1 MSSVFLNTILLMFPI
16 LCHFLY
22 MIYSKTTLK
31 DENYLFF
38 DLMLLSSFYLYIKFG
53 SYLKYCAMLI
63 LFILFLTIY
72 KKRFFSGILLIIC
85 LTLFFGN
92 LYQIN
97 NYLLLVLFLISF
109 LLGYYAKIN
118 IKIIFLIF
126 LLLFLNI
133 TIFFGNIQINNS
145 NLIKML
151 IILLLSYTF
160 FLVVCKIYDK
170 LESMVNIFLSLDGI
184 LREKKL
190 YESLFKITHEIKNP
204 LAVCKGYLDMFDVKN
219 EAKASR
225 YIGIISQEIERT
237 LILLNDFSSVSKMK
251 IEKKNMDIT
260 LLCEDVCDEVSL
272 IFNNNIKFK
281 FDIPDEEV
289 FINGDYNRLKQVLI
303 NVIKNA
309 KESINQ
315 KGIVTL
321 NSRRK
326 NNCYYIEIKDT
337 GSGMDEETLK
347 KIGNAFYTTKKNG
360 TGLGICLSKEII
372 DRHDGVI
379 NYKSKINK
387 GTTCLIKIPIIKVS

>member
-160 FLVVCKIYDK
+160 FFGSVQ
-170 LESMVNIFLSLDGI
+170 NI
-184 LREKKL
+184 
-190 YESLFKITHEIKNP
+190 
-204 LAVCKGYLDMFDVKN
+204 
-219 EAKASR
+219 
-225 YIGIISQEIERT
+225 
-237 LILLNDFSSVSKMK
+237 
-251 IEKKNMDIT
+251 
-260 LLCEDVCDEVSL
+260 
-272 IFNNNIKFK
+272 
-281 FDIPDEEV
+281 
-289 FINGDYNRLKQVLI
+289 
-303 NVIKNA
+303 
-309 KESINQ
+309 
-315 KGIVTL
+315 
-321 NSRRK
+321 
-326 NNCYYIEIKDT
+326 
-337 GSGMDEETLK
+337 
-347 KIGNAFYTTKKNG
+347 
-360 TGLGICLSKEII
+360 
-372 DRHDGVI
+372 
-379 NYKSKINK
+379 
-387 GTTCLIKIPIIKVS
+387 